1 MSTFES
7 DVERPVTD
15 RRRSLLRDPRWELAP
30 VKDPWAAL
38 AEVPDRAAVTMGCFA
53 LTEGFAITLDLCRE
67 LVRRGHR
74 VTPHL
79 PARSLDGH
87 PHLDRVLS
95 AYRECGI
102 SDVFVVAGNAGT
114 PAGPFDGAI
123 DILAAVGEAGF
134 TTGVAAYPESHPF
147 LAEEDAFA
155 LLRRKQES
163 GASYLVTQ
171 TCFDADVLR
180 DWLTRLRAAG
190 VDLPVHLGVAGVVNR
205 AELMRLARWMG
216 IGASMRFISKQRKLA
231 AKLAT
236 PGAYDPSGLLDDL
249 AEQVTD
255 PALGVAGLHLNTFNQ
270 VRATRE
276 WVEHMRTAAAA

>member
-1 MSTFES
+1 LSQFES
-7 DVERPVTD
+7 DVDRPLTD
-15 RRRSLLRDPRWELAP
+15 RRSLLSDPRWELAP

-38 AEVPDRAAVTMGCFA
+38 AEVPAGAAVTMGCFA
-53 LTEGFAITLDLCRE
+53 LTEGFAITLDLCGE

-79 PARSLDGH
+79 PARSLEGRE
-87 PHLDRVLS
+87 HLDRVLG
-95 AYRECGI
+95 AYRDCGI
-102 SDVFVVAGNAGT
+102 TDVFVVAGNAGKA
-114 PAGPFDGAI
+114 AGPFDGAV
-123 DILAAVGEAGF
+123 DILPAVRAAGF
-134 TTGVAAYPESHPF
+134 TAGVAAYPESHPF

-163 GASYLVTQ
+163 ASYIVTQ
-171 TCFDADVLR
+171 TCFDAGVLR
-180 DWLTRLRAAG
+180 DWLMRLRAAG
-190 VDLPVHLGVAGVVNR
+190 VGLPVHLGVAGVVNR
-205 AELMRLARWMG
+205 VELMRLARWMG
-216 IGASMRFISKQRKLA
+216 IGASMRFINKQRKLA

-276 WVEHMRTAAAA
+276 WVDHMRTAAAA